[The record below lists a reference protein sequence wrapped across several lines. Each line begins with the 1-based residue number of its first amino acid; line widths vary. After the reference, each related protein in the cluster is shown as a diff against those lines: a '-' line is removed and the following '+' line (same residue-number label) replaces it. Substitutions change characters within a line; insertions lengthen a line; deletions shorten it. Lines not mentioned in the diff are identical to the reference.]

1 MQILG
6 ALYLLSI
13 GLLGIY
19 GLNALAHACLY
30 WWQRRMAWC
39 ATAAGGSVL
48 PAGDDDMPL
57 VTVQLPIYNERHVA
71 VRLIDAVA
79 GLDWP
84 ADRLHVQVLDDS
96 TDETTAVI
104 AAALAQYAE
113 RSLYVEHVCRPSRIG
128 YKAGALQH
136 GLASSAADF
145 VAIFDADFVPAADF
159 LRQMMPSFVD
169 PAVACVQARWGH
181 INAGASGFTQAQA
194 LGLDGHFIVEK
205 QARHAAGAFIH
216 FNGSAGV
223 WRRAAID
230 AAGGWQA
237 DTLTED
243 LDLSYRTQLAGWRI
257 VYRDDVVVPAELPVQ
272 VDAFK
277 RQQHRWAKGSMQ
289 TAVKLLGPLWHAP
302 QPLWRKVTG
311 TLHLTNYLAHPLM
324 LLNLLL
330 MLPASRLH
338 GLPWAA
344 GLVLGLAALA
354 APLTYLTALD
364 VQGVPWPARPR
375 RLATL
380 ILLGT
385 GLSVNNT
392 RGALEG
398 LAGRGGAVFQR
409 TPKFA
414 AGARGGGAW
423 QASSYALPRDP
434 IVWVEVALAAYALGL
449 MGYFM
454 AQAAWGTAVWPLL
467 YVASYGYLASLS
479 LFQAHRVRQARARLG
494 VQPVQS

>member
-13 GLLGIY
+13 ALLAIY
-19 GLNALAHACLY
+19 GLNALVHVCLY
-30 WWQRRMAWC
+30 WRQRRTAWG
-39 ATAAGGSVL
+39 ATTAGGSVL
-48 PAGDDDMPL
+48 PAGDDNLPL
-57 VTVQLPIYNERHVA
+57 VTVQLPIYNERYVA
-71 VRLIDAVA
+71 ARLIDAVA

-84 ADRLHVQVLDDS
+84 ADRLHIQVLDDS
-96 TDETTAVI
+96 TDDTTAVS
-104 AAALAQYAE
+104 AAALARYAE
-113 RSLYVEHVCRPSRIG
+113 RGCNIEHVCRPSRIG

-159 LRQMMPSFVD
+159 LRQTMPSFAD

-181 INAGASGFTQAQA
+181 INAEESGFTQAQA
-194 LGLDGHFIVEK
+194 LGFDGHFIVEK
-205 QARHAAGAFIH
+205 QARHAVGAFIH

-243 LDLSYRTQLAGWRI
+243 LDLRYRAQLAGWRI
-257 VYRDDVVVPAELPVQ
+257 VYRGDVVTPAELPVQ
-272 VDAFK
+272 MDAF
-277 RQQHRWAKGSMQ
+277 RIQQHRWAKGGMQ
-289 TAVKLLGPLWHAP
+289 TAVKLLGPLWRAP

-338 GLPWAA
+338 SLPSVV
-344 GLVLGLAALA
+344 GLVMGLVGLA
-354 APLTYLTALD
+354 APLMYLTAMD
-364 VQGVPWPARPR
+364 VLAVPWLARPR

-392 RGALEG
+392 HAIFESI
-398 LAGRGGAVFQR
+398 AGRGGNVFQR

-414 AGARGGGAW
+414 ASAHGGSW
-423 QASSYALPRDP
+423 QASTYALPRAP
-434 IVWVEVALAAYALGL
+434 IVWAELALAAYALGL
-449 MGYFM
+449 AIYF
-454 AQAAWGTAVWPLL
+454 AVRGAWTPAMWPLL
-467 YVASYGYLASLS
+467 YVAGYGYLAYMSLV
-479 LFQAHRVRQARARLG
+479 QARRVRRAR
-494 VQPVQS
+494 VQHGIQAVKL